1 MSSLLRIAALI
12 LIGLLQGCA
21 DSPSLDY
28 VPEDGI
34 IVAFGDSLTVGVG
47 APKNDSYP
55 SELARLSQRRVVN
68 AGVSGE
74 VTKQGLSRLP
84 AILDEYQPRLV
95 ILLEGGNDILK
106 GKDLALTKANLSAM
120 INMIKNH
127 KADVVLIGVPEKKLF
142 SDVAPIYEELAEEYG
157 IILLDDTLSGLLK
170 NNKYKSDPIHLNAQ
184 GYKKLAGVIHENL
197 VQGGALYYE

>member
-47 APKNDSYP
+47 APINDSYP

-74 VTKQGLSRLP
+74 VTKEGLSRLP
-84 AILDEYQPRLV
+84 AILDEFQPRLV